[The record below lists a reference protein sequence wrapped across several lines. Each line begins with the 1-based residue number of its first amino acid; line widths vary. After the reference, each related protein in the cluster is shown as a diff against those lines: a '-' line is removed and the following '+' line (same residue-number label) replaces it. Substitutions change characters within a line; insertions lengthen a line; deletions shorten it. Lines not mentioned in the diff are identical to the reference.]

1 MKKLN
6 LHFRNFQL
14 LLSIL
19 SIFIF
24 LSFPNYS
31 FSQTTLYGDSA
42 AVGNGVVRTFA
53 QVNVLGKR
61 DLIGVSLTAGVLNNL
76 DTVRRGFV
84 LRFPVTQFDSL
95 VNHMWFVWNP
105 QGHGPVPPGYNLP
118 PHFDFH
124 FVTASISER
133 EGIIGGPDSIL
144 SQEYTPIDHVQAP
157 GGAIPGHGS
166 HWVDSTSPVVKGIA
180 LLRNYHSYGFYRGK
194 LFFFEAHVSR
204 SYLLTNPDTTFNL
217 KHPDKVTRDGNYPKS
232 YYVRYNASS
241 QTYNVVLQ
249 EFDWRE
255 ITDPPLPVE
264 LSSFVSTV
272 SDRDVKLNWTT
283 ASENNNSGFEIE
295 RSIVN
300 PEGSGQV
307 SEWSKVNFVTGHGNS
322 TVPQNYSYEDRN
334 LSSGRYNYRLKQID
348 YNGNFEYYELQNEVV
363 IGTPEKFS
371 LSQNYPNPYNPRTT
385 INYEIPVA
393 NHVTIV
399 VYDIMGKEVATLV
412 NQLQDAG
419 YYSVTLDG
427 SNFASGQY
435 FYKLQAGDFSQVNRM
450 ILLK

>member
-6 LHFRNFQL
+6 LYFKTLPILFSGL
-14 LLSIL
+14 L
-19 SIFIF
+19 IFIF
-24 LSFPNYS
+24 QSFPNYS
-31 FSQTTLYGDSA
+31 FSQITRYGDSA
-42 AVGNGVVRTFA
+42 AFGNGVVRTFV
-53 QVNVLGKR
+53 QVNVSGKR
-61 DLIGVSLTAGVLNNL
+61 DLIGVSLTAGVLDNL
-76 DTVRRGFV
+76 DTVRRAVV
-84 LRFPVTQFDSL
+84 LRFPVSPHDTL

-105 QGHGPVPPGYNLP
+105 RGHGPIPPGYNLP

-124 FVTASISER
+124 FVTVSISAR
-133 EGIIGGPDSIL
+133 EGAIGGPDSIL
-144 SQEYTPIDHVQAP
+144 LPEYTPINHVQAP

-180 LLRNYHSYGFYRGK
+180 LLRNYHSYGFYRGN
-194 LFFFEAHVSR
+194 LFFYEAHVSR
-204 SYLLTNPDTTFNL
+204 SYLLTNPDTTFIIKQSLLVGRN
-217 KHPDKVTRDGNYPKS
+217 GYYPNS
-232 YYVRYNASS
+232 FYTRYNASN

-249 EFDWRE
+249 DFMYRLRD
-255 ITDPPLPVE
+255 IPLPVE

-283 ASENNNSGFEIE
+283 ANENNNSGFEIE

-300 PEGSGQV
+300 

-348 YNGNFEYYELQNEVV
+348 YNGDFEYYDLQNEVV
-363 IGTPEKFS
+363 IGIPEKFS
-371 LSQNYPNPYNPRTT
+371 LSQNYPNPFNPKTT

-393 NHVTIV
+393 NHVTII

-427 SNFASGQY
+427 SDFASGQY